1 MWGGG
6 TPGYITRFHRFGAV
20 PVPAN
25 HLASVFRHRVEAHPD
40 RELVVHGARRW
51 SYADVDAQS
60 AGLAASL
67 AGLGVR
73 PGDRVAV
80 DLPNWPEWV
89 VAFLAGARL
98 GATVVPL
105 DPGLSFH
112 ELKYQLRHSEAR
124 AVVTPELWNGTDYL
138 ELYEEMLGELPD
150 LRHVVTVGPEDLW
163 TDDRFLQF
171 EDLVT
176 KGRKDGSVAEAG
188 ADEDSPLA
196 LLYTSGTMGKP
207 KGVLLSHRNLVE
219 TARLSGEALGLRDAE
234 RVLAAVPCFHVFGAS
249 TVVSTIAFGGTLVLQ
264 ERFEPAGALDLLE
277 RERITVCHGVPTMF
291 QLLMREQSFAGRDLT
306 ALRTGVVA
314 GAPVSPDLVRRIR
327 AWCNVEIAY
336 GLTETGPTVCMTRP
350 GDPAERREQTVGC
363 PLPGV
368 EVRVV
373 DLATG
378 SLHGPEAVGE
388 LAVKG
393 ANVMLGYH
401 RMPGET
407 ARAHGPEGYFLSG
420 DLVVV
425 DEAGAVQVVGRRK
438 EMIIRGGNNVTPRE
452 VEDVLRTHPAV
463 DDVCVVGV
471 PNELLGEL
479 VCACVVPVEGAILTG
494 DELKE
499 FGRDQLV
506 DYKVPDL
513 VRFFDAFP
521 MTGSGKV
528 KRMELARVVSLELN
542 TT

>member
-1 MWGGG
+1 M
-6 TPGYITRFHRFGAV
+6 PSH
-20 PVPAN
+20 
-25 HLASVFRHRVEAHPD
+25 HLATLFQDRVAMHPD
-40 RELVVHGARRW
+40 RELVVLGERRW
-51 SYADVDAQS
+51 TYAQVEEQA
-60 AGLAASL
+60 AGLAGSL
-67 AGLGVR
+67 AGAGVAT
-73 PGDRVAV
+73 GDRIAV

-98 GATVVPL
+98 GATVVPI

-124 AVVTPELWNGTDYL
+124 VAVTPEVWDGTDYL
-138 ELYEEMLGELPD
+138 ELYEELLGDLPD
-150 LRHVVTVGPEDLW
+150 LRQVITVGPEDLW

-171 EDLVT
+171 EDLAAANGRTMVRPFAASPEVT
-176 KGRKDGSVAEAG
+176 TGVDAA
-188 ADEDSPLA
+188 DSPLA

-207 KGVLLSHRNLVE
+207 KGVLLSHRNLVQ
-219 TARLSGEALGLRDAE
+219 TALEGGAALGIADAE
-234 RVLAAVPCFHVFGAS
+234 RVLGAVPFFHVFGTS
-249 TVVSTIAFGGTLVLQ
+249 TVVATIAFGGTLVLQ
-264 ERFEPAGALDLLE
+264 ERFEAAGALELME
-277 RERITVCHGVPTMF
+277 RERVTVCHGVPTMF
-291 QLLMREQSFAGRDLT
+291 QLLMRERSFAGRNLA

-314 GAPVSPDLVRRIR
+314 GAPISPELVRKIR
-327 AWCNVEIAY
+327 TWCNVEIAY

-368 EVRVV
+368 EVKVV

-407 ARAHGPEGYFLSG
+407 ARAHGPEGYFLTG

-499 FGRDQLV
+499 FSRDQLV

-528 KRMELARVVSLELN
+528 KRMELARVVGLELS
-542 TT
+542 TS

>member
-1 MWGGG
+1 MS
-6 TPGYITRFHRFGAV
+6 AS
-20 PVPAN
+20 
-25 HLASVFRHRVEAHPD
+25 HLATLFRERVQAHPE
-40 RELVVHGARRW
+40 RELVVSGGRRW
-51 SYADVDAQS
+51 SYAEVDAQARAL
-60 AGLAASL
+60 AGAL
-67 AGLGVR
+67 AGLGLG

-89 VAFLAGARL
+89 VVFLAAARL
-98 GATVVPL
+98 DATVVPV
-105 DPGLSFH
+105 DPALSFH

-124 AVVTPELWNGTDYL
+124 VVVTPEVWNGTDYL
-138 ELYEEMLGELPD
+138 ELYEELLPELPD
-150 LRHVVTVGPEDLW
+150 LHTVVTVGPEDLW

-171 EDLVT
+171 EDLVKRGT
-176 KGRKDGSVAEAG
+176 AAPAPERTPGDPATT
-188 ADEDSPLA
+188 PLA

-207 KGVLLSHRNLVE
+207 KGVLLSHRNLVD
-219 TARLSGEALGLRDAE
+219 TARLTGEGLGLREDD
-234 RVLAAVPCFHVFGAS
+234 RTLAAVPFFHVFGVS
-249 TVVSTIAFGGTLVLQ
+249 TVVGGITFGGTLVLQ
-264 ERFEPAGALDLLE
+264 ERFAPREALDLLE

-291 QLLMREQSFAGRDLT
+291 QLLMREESFAGRNLT

-314 GAPVSPDLVRRIR
+314 GAPVAPDLVRRIR
-327 AWCNVEIAY
+327 TWCNVEIAY

-350 GDPAERREQTVGC
+350 ADPVERREQTVGL

-373 DLATG
+373 DLARG
-378 SLHGPEAVGE
+378 SLHGAEAVGE

-407 ARAHGPEGYFLSG
+407 ARAHGPEGYLLTG

-425 DEAGAVQVVGRRK
+425 DEAGAVQVIGRRK

-471 PNELLGEL
+471 PNDLLGEL

-499 FGRDQLV
+499 FCRDHLV

-528 KRMELARVVSLELN
+528 RRMELARIVALEPN
-542 TT
+542 PT

>member
-1 MWGGG
+1 MWRGG
-6 TPGYITRFHRFGAV
+6 TPGYISWLPSLGAV
-20 PVPAN
+20 AVPTS
-25 HLASVFRHRVEAHPD
+25 HLATLFQERVQAHPD
-40 RELVVHGARRW
+40 RELVVHGARRL
-51 SYADVDAQS
+51 SYAEVDRQA

-67 AGLGVR
+67 AGLGVG
-73 PGDRVAV
+73 PGDRLAV

-105 DPGLSFH
+105 DPALSFH

-124 AVVTPELWNGTDYL
+124 AVITPEVWNGTDYL
-138 ELYEEMLGELPD
+138 ELYEEMLPELPD
-150 LRHVVTVGPEDLW
+150 LRHVITVGPEDLW

-171 EDLVT
+171 EDLA
-176 KGRKDGSVAEAG
+176 GAGGAAGQRGGEAG
-188 ADEDSPLA
+188 EALA

-219 TARLSGEALGLRDAE
+219 TARLSGEAMGLLDGD
-234 RVLAAVPCFHVFGAS
+234 RVLGAVPLFHVFGAS
-249 TVVSTIAFGGTLVLQ
+249 TVVGTIAFGGTLVLQ
-264 ERFEPAGALDLLE
+264 ERFEAGEALELLE

-291 QLLMREQSFAGRDLT
+291 QLLMRDRTFAGRDLT

-350 GDPAERREQTVGC
+350 GDPAERREQTVGR

-368 EVRVV
+368 EVKVV

-407 ARAHGPEGYFLSG
+407 ARAHGPEGYFLTG
-420 DLVVV
+420 DLVMI

-513 VRFFDAFP
+513 VRFFDTFP

-542 TT
+542 PT

>member
-1 MWGGG
+1 
-6 TPGYITRFHRFGAV
+6 V
-20 PVPAN
+20 PSS
-25 HLASVFRHRVEAHPD
+25 HLATLFLGRVQAHPD
-40 RELVVHGARRW
+40 RELVVHGEVRL
-51 SYADVDAQS
+51 SYAEVDRQA
-60 AGLAASL
+60 AGLAVSL
-67 AGLGVR
+67 EGLGVGA
-73 PGDRVAV
+73 GDTLAV

-89 VAFLAGARL
+89 VTFLAGARL

-112 ELKYQLRHSEAR
+112 ELKYQLRHSGAK
-124 AVVTPELWNGTDYL
+124 AVVTPEVWGGTDYL
-138 ELYEEMLGELPD
+138 ELYEEMLPDLPD
-150 LRHVVTVGPEDLW
+150 LRHVITVGPEDLW

-171 EDLVT
+171 EDLAAA
-176 KGRKDGSVAEAG
+176 GGAAARGGGG
-188 ADEDSPLA
+188 ADEPLA

-207 KGVLLSHRNLVE
+207 KGVLLSHRNLVD
-219 TARLSGEALGLRDAE
+219 TARLSAEALEVVDGD
-234 RVLAAVPCFHVFGAS
+234 RVLGTVPFFHVFGVS
-249 TVVSTIAFGGTLVLQ
+249 TVISTIAAGGTLVLQ
-264 ERFEPAGALDLLE
+264 ERFEAREALELLE

-291 QLLMREQSFAGRDLT
+291 QLLMRDRTFAGRDLT

-314 GAPVSPDLVRRIR
+314 GAPVSPDLVRKIR

-336 GLTETGPTVCMTRP
+336 GLTETGPTICMTRP
-350 GDPAERREQTVGC
+350 GDPAERRAQTVGC

-368 EVRVV
+368 EVKVV

-388 LAVKG
+388 LAVRG

-407 ARAHGPEGYFLSG
+407 ARAHGPEGFLLTG

-425 DEAGAVQVVGRRK
+425 DEAGAVQIVGRRK

-528 KRMELARVVSLELN
+528 KRMELARVVDLELN

>member
-1 MWGGG
+1 
-6 TPGYITRFHRFGAV
+6 
-20 PVPAN
+20 
-25 HLASVFRHRVEAHPD
+25 
-40 RELVVHGARRW
+40 
-51 SYADVDAQS
+51 
-60 AGLAASL
+60 
-67 AGLGVR
+67 
-73 PGDRVAV
+73 
-80 DLPNWPEWV
+80 
-89 VAFLAGARL
+89 
-98 GATVVPL
+98 VPL

-112 ELKYQLRHSEAR
+112 ELKYQLRHSGAK
-124 AVVTPELWNGTDYL
+124 AVVTPEVWNGTDYL
-138 ELYEEMLGELPD
+138 ELYEEMLPDLPD
-150 LRHVVTVGPEDLW
+150 LRQVVTVGPEDLW

-171 EDLVT
+171 EDL
-176 KGRKDGSVAEAG
+176 AG
-188 ADEDSPLA
+188 AGGAAGPRGGEGDEPLA

-207 KGVLLSHRNLVE
+207 KGVLLSHRNLVD
-219 TARLSGEALGLRDAE
+219 TARLSAEALGLVEGD
-234 RVLAAVPCFHVFGAS
+234 RVLGTVPFFHVFGVS
-249 TVVSTIAFGGTLVLQ
+249 TVIGTIAAGGTLVLQ
-264 ERFEPAGALDLLE
+264 ERFEARGALELLE

-291 QLLMREQSFAGRDLT
+291 QLLMRDRTFAGRDLT

-336 GLTETGPTVCMTRP
+336 GLTETGPTICMTRP
-350 GDPAERREQTVGC
+350 GDPAERRAQTVGC

-368 EVRVV
+368 EVKVV

-407 ARAHGPEGYFLSG
+407 ARAHGPEGFLLTG

-425 DEAGAVQVVGRRK
+425 DEAGAVQIVGRRK

-528 KRMELARVVSLELN
+528 KRMELARVVDLELN

>member
-1 MWGGG
+1 
-6 TPGYITRFHRFGAV
+6 
-20 PVPAN
+20 
-25 HLASVFRHRVEAHPD
+25 
-40 RELVVHGARRW
+40 
-51 SYADVDAQS
+51 
-60 AGLAASL
+60 
-67 AGLGVR
+67 
-73 PGDRVAV
+73 
-80 DLPNWPEWV
+80 
-89 VAFLAGARL
+89 
-98 GATVVPL
+98 
-105 DPGLSFH
+105 
-112 ELKYQLRHSEAR
+112 
-124 AVVTPELWNGTDYL
+124 
-138 ELYEEMLGELPD
+138 
-150 LRHVVTVGPEDLW
+150 
-163 TDDRFLQF
+163 
-171 EDLVT
+171 
-176 KGRKDGSVAEAG
+176 
-188 ADEDSPLA
+188 
-196 LLYTSGTMGKP
+196 
-207 KGVLLSHRNLVE
+207 
-219 TARLSGEALGLRDAE
+219 
-234 RVLAAVPCFHVFGAS
+234 
-249 TVVSTIAFGGTLVLQ
+249 
-264 ERFEPAGALDLLE
+264 
-277 RERITVCHGVPTMF
+277 
-291 QLLMREQSFAGRDLT
+291 
-306 ALRTGVVA
+306 
-314 GAPVSPDLVRRIR
+314 
-327 AWCNVEIAY
+327 
-336 GLTETGPTVCMTRP
+336 
-350 GDPAERREQTVGC
+350 
-363 PLPGV
+363 V
-368 EVRVV
+368 EVKVV

-378 SLHGPEAVGE
+378 GLHGPEAVGE

-479 VCACVVPVEGAILTG
+479 VCACIVPVEGAILTG

-542 TT
+542 PT

>member
-1 MWGGG
+1 M
-6 TPGYITRFHRFGAV
+6 PSSQ
-20 PVPAN
+20 
-25 HLASVFRHRVEAHPD
+25 LATLFQERVQAHPD
-40 RELVVHGARRW
+40 RELVVHGARRMTY
-51 SYADVDAQS
+51 SEVERQA

-67 AGLGVR
+67 AGLGIGA
-73 PGDRVAV
+73 GDRIAV
-80 DLPNWPEWV
+80 DLPNWPEWI

-98 GATVVPL
+98 GVTVVPV
-105 DPGLSFH
+105 DPALSFH

-124 AVVTPELWNGTDYL
+124 AVVTPEVWNGTDYL
-138 ELYEEMLGELPD
+138 ELYEELLQDLPD
-150 LRHVVTVGPEDLW
+150 LHHVITVGPEDVW
-163 TDDRFLQF
+163 TDDRFVQF
-171 EDLVT
+171 EELARA
-176 KGRKDGSVAEAG
+176 GGAAGQEGAG
-188 ADEDSPLA
+188 ADDALA

-219 TARLSGEALGLRDAE
+219 TARLSAEALELRDGDRA
-234 RVLAAVPCFHVFGAS
+234 LAAVPFFHVFGVS
-249 TVVSTIAFGGTLVLQ
+249 TVVGTICVGGTLVLQ
-264 ERFEPAGALDLLE
+264 ERFEAGGALELLE
-277 RERITVCHGVPTMF
+277 KERVTVCHGVPTMF
-291 QLLMREQSFAGRDLT
+291 QLLMRDRTFAGRDLT

-314 GAPVSPDLVRRIR
+314 GAPVSPDLVRKIR
-327 AWCNVEIAY
+327 TWCNVEIAY
-336 GLTETGPTVCMTRP
+336 GLTETGPTICMTRP
-350 GDPAERREQTVGC
+350 GDPAERRALTVGC

-407 ARAHGPEGYFLSG
+407 ARAHGPEGYLLTG

-513 VRFFDAFP
+513 VRFFDTFP